1 MTIFHIF
8 LCLIFQLLVLVV
20 NAFLCEAVQTSM
32 NRTGLSAGV
41 SVYHVCY
48 HVCLTRLCLCSNKTM
63 EDGSL
68 MHICKC
74 TKEMGELVGG
84 PCNLNWHTAG
94 DDRPTNPPPKLEVE
108 FYIFPSLVIWSSIS
122 HLFAAAGGLIVV
134 MC

>member
-1 MTIFHIF
+1 MFN
-8 LCLIFQLLVLVV
+8 FQLLVLVV

-108 FYIFPSLVIWSSIS
+108 ENY
-122 HLFAAAGGLIVV
+122 AGILYFQPIENL
-134 MC
+134 M